1 MINLKKHANI
11 ALTYFLLVGFLGI
24 FLRMFFVTPIAA
36 NFRYVVHAH
45 SHIALLGWVYIG
57 LTTLIY
63 RMYFQGSPERKTYLR
78 IFWFTNFTI
87 VGMLCSFPFQGYAL
101 FSITFSTLF
110 LIASYFLAWFVFK
123 NIPLEYK
130 NTYSYKCI
138 RTALWYMVISSIGPW
153 AIGGVMATLGNTSI
167 WYKLSIY
174 FYLHFQYNAWFLL
187 VLCGIVFYLLEKYK
201 LKIEPTDFKEFYLN
215 VNAGFI
221 LTLFLSALWVEP
233 PMIFYFLGG
242 TGAIFQLMGFW
253 FFYRIIR
260 SNWPLL
266 KKQLSPFVSLLL
278 RIAAVILVVK
288 LLMQLLSALRYVAD
302 LSFQFPDFII
312 GYLHLV
318 FLGIVSVALFAF
330 LLYFRL
336 IRLPR
341 ILFWIYFTGF
351 VLSEALIFYKGLS
364 QWLGWPFFGDY
375 FGMLVGVSALLP
387 LSVYFILLISGTST
401 EEEIEKGDLSQ

>member
-1 MINLKKHANI
+1 MINLKKHASI

-24 FLRMFFVTPIAA
+24 FLRMFFVTPIGA

-63 RMYFQGSPERKTYLR
+63 RLYFLGTNKRRTYLR
-78 IFWFTNFTI
+78 IFWFTNVTI
-87 VGMLCSFPFQGYAL
+87 LGMLCSFPFQGYAL

-110 LIASYFLAWFVFK
+110 LIASYFLAWFIFK
-123 NIPLEYK
+123 NIPEEYK
-130 NTYSYKCI
+130 NSYSYKCI

-174 FYLHFQYNAWFLL
+174 FYLHFQYNAWFIL
-187 VLCGIVFYLLEKYK
+187 VLCGILFYLLEKFK
-201 LKIEPTDFKEFYLN
+201 LKIDRRDFQEFFNN

-221 LTLFLSALWVEP
+221 LTLFLSALWVKP

-242 TGAIFQLMGFW
+242 TGAIFQLLGFW
-253 FFYRIIR
+253 YLFRILKR
-260 SNWPLL
+260 NWPLL
-266 KKQLSPFVSLLL
+266 KLKLSPFVGLLL
-278 RIAAVILVVK
+278 KIAGLFMAAKI
-288 LLMQLLSALRYVAD
+288 LMQLFTGLSYFAD

-318 FLGIVSVALFAF
+318 FLGIVSICLFAF
-330 LLYFRL
+330 LKHFRL
-336 IRLPR
+336 IRLPK

-351 VLSEALIFYKGLS
+351 LLSEVLIFYKSLV
-364 QWLGWPFFGDY
+364 QWLGLPFFRNY
-375 FGMLVGVSALLP
+375 FEWLVAVSALLP
-387 LSVYFILLISGTST
+387 ISVYFILLFTMTST
-401 EEEIEKGDLSQ
+401 SEEIEGPGA